1 MLLLLLLL
9 RVLSCHGVVSHCN
22 VCVQG
27 GDKLTLA
34 LGAGGAARAEVVTSQ
49 LIEVDSAPT
58 LTTTTVSAPAPAA
71 DLLTISSLDTPLS
84 PSKVSLPISVTHF
97 SENGLAGLQRETLF
111 SDTFLQPAAGTAGTA
126 GVETPA
132 AAPATAAST
141 NPFTANFVAAP
152 SVPPSSPPSAAAPD
166 LAPATAQTQD
176 ENNPFNSGQK
186 FATIGRTNPFSSP
199 NKSKN
204 PFLDRLDA
212 PTAPTVPSCPAPAP
226 ASPSPMSTGSPSN
239 SPDASLDPTS
249 ESSDSSTSTL
259 NKIVSRYTRT
269 YAPLSKRCKYFYS
282 IHMILMKVS

>member
-1 MLLLLLLL
+1 M
-9 RVLSCHGVVSHCN
+9 
-22 VCVQG
+22 
-27 GDKLTLA
+27 TLA
-34 LGAGGAARAEVVTSQ
+34 LGDDSKSEVVTSQ
-49 LIEVDSAPT
+49 LIEVDNTPT
-58 LTTTTVSAPAPAA
+58 LTTTNV

-97 SENGLAGLQRETLF
+97 SENGMAGLQRETIF
-111 SDTFLQPAAGTAGTA
+111 TDNFLNNQSSAPTADNAPGAANNSAANHQDGGAGRGA
-126 GVETPA
+126 VVSSPGGGGANP
-132 AAPATAAST
+132 ST
-141 NPFTANFVAAP
+141 NPFTSNFVAP
-152 SVPPSSPPSAAAPD
+152 TDSPP
-166 LAPATAQTQD
+166 QT

-212 PTAPTVPSCPAPAP
+212 PAAPTVPAPAP

-259 NKIVSRYTRT
+259 NKIVS
-269 YAPLSKRCKYFYS
+269 
-282 IHMILMKVS
+282 IHLVVLFWGFVSEGLAL